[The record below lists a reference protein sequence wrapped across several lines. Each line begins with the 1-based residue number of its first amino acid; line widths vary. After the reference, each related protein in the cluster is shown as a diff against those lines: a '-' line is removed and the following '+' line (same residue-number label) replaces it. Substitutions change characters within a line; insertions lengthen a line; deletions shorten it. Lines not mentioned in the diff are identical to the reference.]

1 MFEFLP
7 TKERVSLGFM
17 IRQAVTTSL
26 AGVLAAAIVHARPSI
41 LVSIRRVFNQEPELT
56 IETLSAWGDL
66 DFEQIQ
72 YDYAHLGLGTHGKR
86 RWSMNLHPQ
95 VGFHSTRFTIIPI
108 GAVVFYVSVGF
119 PKICFASMPF
129 QVMRCTFGIQASS

>member
-17 IRQAVTTSL
+17 IRQAVATSL

-66 DFEQIQ
+66 DLQIQ

-86 RWSMNLHPQ
+86 RWSMNLHPH
-95 VGFHSTRFTIIPI
+95 GWLSLDAIHNNPYWGGGLLCLSWL
-108 GAVVFYVSVGF
+108 
-119 PKICFASMPF
+119 PKIRFASMPF

>member
-26 AGVLAAAIVHARPSI
+26 VGFLAAAIVHARPSI
-41 LVSIRRVFNQEPELT
+41 LDSIRRVFNQEPEPT
-56 IETLSAWGDL
+56 TETLSAWGDL

-72 YDYAHLGLGTHGKR
+72 YDYAHLGLGTHSKR
-86 RWSMNLHPQ
+86 RWSMNLHPH
-95 VGFHSTRFTIIPI
+95 GWLHSTRFTIIPI
-108 GAVVFYVSVGF
+108 GAVVFYVSVGL
-119 PKICFASMPF
+119 PKVCFASK
-129 QVMRCTFGIQASS
+129 IALSK